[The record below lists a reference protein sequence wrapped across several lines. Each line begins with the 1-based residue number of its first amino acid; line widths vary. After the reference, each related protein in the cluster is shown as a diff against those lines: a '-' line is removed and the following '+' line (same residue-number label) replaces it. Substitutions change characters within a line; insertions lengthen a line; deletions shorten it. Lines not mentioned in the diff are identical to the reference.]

1 MGYANKPRRG
11 GERRESANC
20 CSVRPGRRSVRAP
33 ARGARLSRPFSR
45 PGRRGLWLAAA
56 PNAASATQ
64 GQWRGGHY
72 GQGRPARGGGLRR
85 SPGSMHPLARAPL
98 DARRAPIRGGRRC
111 SPAWGDCAEPMALL
125 AASAR
130 LHRRPAPRRA
140 AREGRRARLLPPSS
154 FAKARSASAQSRRGK
169 SDGSEPRGA
178 DRGGE
183 GSCVAGGHAR
193 PPPGPRGR
201 RGARPGYPGT
211 ERALARG
218 WPVEPAGGR
227 GIQASLAWRLEIRT

>member
-1 MGYANKPRRG
+1 MQISPG
-11 GERRESANC
+11 GEGSGARARTAAVCGQGGGRCGRPREERAFRALSPGPACGDCGWRRPQM
-20 CSVRPGRRSVRAP
+20 RHLQRRDNGGVATTDRVAQPEAGVSGAAPAARTRSRAP
-33 ARGARLSRPFSR
+33 RWMPAARQSAEAA
-45 PGRRGLWLAAA
+45 AAA
-56 PNAASATQ
+56 PRGVTAPS
-64 GQWRGGHY
+64 QW
-72 GQGRPARGGGLRR
+72 LCW
-85 SPGSMHPLARAPL
+85 
-98 DARRAPIRGGRRC
+98 RRARDCTAGR
-111 SPAWGDCAEPMALL
+111 
-125 AASAR
+125 
-130 LHRRPAPRRA
+130 RRA
-140 AREGRRARLLPPSS
+140 AREGRRARLPPPSS